1 MKKYIINS
9 NDAGQRV
16 DKFIQKA
23 APMLPQSAM
32 YKGIRTKNIKLN
44 RKRCEISTR
53 LNEGDVLELY
63 LPDEFFSDSEAE
75 YEFLKAPADISV
87 VYEDEN
93 ILLID
98 KKNGV
103 VVHEDN
109 DNSTDT
115 LVNRMQ
121 HYLYKKGEYD
131 PANENSFTPSLCNRL
146 DRNTGGIVIAAKNA
160 ESLRILNQKIKD
172 RELEKKYLCI
182 TAGIPPK
189 KSDTLQHY
197 LFKDSK
203 TNTVTVSDKKTVQ
216 NKTIIT
222 KYKVIRSDKELALV
236 EVELLTGRTHQIRA
250 HMAYIGCP
258 LLGDGKY
265 GINRINRSYGIK
277 TQALYSYKLKFD
289 FKTDGGILNYLN
301 GREFQVEN
309 VWFEDKFL
317 EKQF

>member
-1 MKKYIINS
+1 MKKFIINA
-9 NDAGQRV
+9 NDSGQRV
-16 DKFIQKA
+16 DKFLTKA
-23 APMLPQSAM
+23 APLLPQSAM

-53 LNEGDVLELY
+53 LSEGDVLELY
-63 LPDEFFSDSEAE
+63 LSDEFFTEAATE

-98 KKNGV
+98 KKNGL
-103 VVHEDN
+103 VVHEDE
-109 DNSTDT
+109 DGSVDT

-172 RELEKKYLCI
+172 RELDKKYLCI
-182 TAGIPPK
+182 TCGVPPK
-189 KSDTLQHY
+189 KTDTLTHY

-203 TNTVTVSDKKTVQ
+203 TNTVTVSDKKTSS

-222 KYKVIRSDKELALV
+222 KYKVLKTDSKLSLV

-265 GINRINRSYGIK
+265 GSNRVNREYNVK
-277 TQALYSYKLKFD
+277 TQALYSYKLKFS
-289 FKTDGGILNYLN
+289 FKTDSGILSYLD
-301 GREFQVEN
+301 GKEFAVEN
-309 VWFEDKFL
+309 VWFKDKFV
-317 EKQF
+317 K

>member
-1 MKKYIINS
+1 MKKFIINS

-23 APMLPQSAM
+23 APSLPQSMM

-53 LNEGDVLELY
+53 LSEGDILELY
-63 LPDEFFSDSEAE
+63 LPDEFFGTDGAQ
-75 YEFLKAPADISV
+75 YEFIKAPSDISI

-98 KKNGV
+98 KKNGL

-109 DNSTDT
+109 DGSVDT

-131 PANENSFTPSLCNRL
+131 PENENSFTPSLCNRL

-160 ESLRILNQKIKD
+160 ETLRIMNQKIKD
-172 RELEKKYLCI
+172 REIEKKYLCI
-182 TAGIPPK
+182 TAGIPDK
-189 KSDTLQHY
+189 KSDTMTHY

-203 TNTVTVSDKKTVQ
+203 TNTVIVSDKKTPQ
-216 NKTIIT
+216 NKTIVT
-222 KYKVIRSDKELALV
+222 KYRVLKSDGELALV

-265 GINRINRSYGIK
+265 GINRVNRSYNVK
-277 TQALYSYKLKFD
+277 TQALYSYKLKFT
-289 FKTDGGILNYLN
+289 FSSDGGILSYLN
-301 GREFQVEN
+301 GSEFKVAD
-309 VWFEDKFL
+309 VWFKDKFI
-317 EKQF
+317 K

>member
-23 APMLPQSAM
+23 APNLPQSVM

-53 LNEGDVLELY
+53 LSEGDVLELY
-63 LPDEFFSDSEAE
+63 LSDDFFPNESVE
-75 YEFLKAPADISV
+75 YEFLKAPSDISI

-98 KKNGV
+98 KKNGL

-109 DNSTDT
+109 ENTSDT

-121 HYLYKKGEYD
+121 HYLYEKGEYRPED
-131 PANENSFTPSLCNRL
+131 ENSFTPSLCNRL

-160 ESLRILNQKIKD
+160 ESLRILNHNIKD
-172 RELEKKYLCI
+172 REIEKKYLCI
-182 TAGIPPK
+182 TVGVPPK
-189 KSDTLQHY
+189 KSDTLTHY

-203 TNTVTVSDKKTVQ
+203 SNTVTVSDKKTSQ

-222 KYKVIRSDKELALV
+222 KYRVIKSDGELSLI
-236 EVELLTGRTHQIRA
+236 EVELMTGRTHQIRA

-265 GINRINRSYGIK
+265 GINKINRNHNIK
-277 TQALYSYKLKFD
+277 TQALYSYKLKFAFTSD
-289 FKTDGGILNYLN
+289 SGLLDYLK
-301 GREFQVEN
+301 GKEFTVPQ
-309 VWFEDKFL
+309 VWFENKFL
-317 EKQF
+317 HT

>member
-23 APMLPQSAM
+23 APMLPQSMM

-53 LNEGDVLELY
+53 LEEGDVLELY
-63 LPDEFFSDSEAE
+63 LPDEFFGTDESQ
-75 YEFLKAPADISV
+75 YEFMKAPSDISV

-98 KKNGV
+98 KKNGL

-109 DNSTDT
+109 DGTIDT

-121 HYLYKKGEYD
+121 HYLYKKGEFD
-131 PANENSFTPSLCNRL
+131 PSNENSFTPSLCNRL

-172 RELEKKYLCI
+172 REIEKKYLCI
-182 TAGIPPK
+182 TVGVPPK
-189 KSDTLQHY
+189 RSDTLTHY

-203 TNTVTVSDKKTVQ
+203 TNTVIVSDKKTPQ

-222 KYKVIRSDKELALV
+222 KYKVLRSDGELALV
-236 EVELLTGRTHQIRA
+236 EVELMTGRTHQIRA

-265 GINRINRSYGIK
+265 GSNKVNRSYNIK
-277 TQALYSYKLKFD
+277 TQALYSYKLKFA
-289 FKTDGGILNYLN
+289 FTTDGGILNYLD
-301 GREFQVEN
+301 GREFTADS
-309 VWFEDKFL
+309 VWFADRFVKKL
-317 EKQF
+317 